1 MGKIV
6 NAMEEKLNRKNIM
19 KVWKDYTTEE
29 AISVI
34 EKSGKAIKPKTITP
48 CWGGWWGGN
57 QTCVYMLHMTL
68 QDLWQSQLRK
78 SWKKLWI

>member
-6 NAMEEKLNRKNIM
+6 NAKEEKLNRKNIM

-29 AISVI
+29 AISVT

-48 CWGGWWGGN
+48 C
-57 QTCVYMLHMTL
+57 
-68 QDLWQSQLRK
+68 
-78 SWKKLWI
+78 